1 MECGYKARASG
12 HEDAIYR
19 WKSCFFNCHL
29 FYIRTE
35 REVEKGRVR
44 GRQRKR
50 RVNGGTSDSVSCL
63 VELAIWGRKAHGA

>member
-1 MECGYKARASG
+1 M
-12 HEDAIYR
+12 AIRLELVVMKMPYIDGNHA
-19 WKSCFFNCHL
+19 FFNCHL

-63 VELAIWGRKAHGA
+63 VELAIWGHKAHGA